1 MPIDAFSIQRSSVPS
16 RKPSA
21 SATSKL
27 LSGATRITDD
37 ERLPILS
44 ADDLQ
49 GCKPMK
55 KAGRFSQAPSFTRLP
70 WPLTV
75 IDIEASSLDL
85 TGYPIEVG
93 LAFWPAPNEPIYGW
107 SVLIRPTEEW
117 RLHGHWS
124 PESAKVHGI
133 RGSDLVAQGR
143 LPQQIAA
150 ALNEALGSGAVAW
163 CDGGPYDT
171 Q

>member
-1 MPIDAFSIQRSSVPS
+1 
-16 RKPSA
+16 
-21 SATSKL
+21 
-27 LSGATRITDD
+27 
-37 ERLPILS
+37 
-44 ADDLQ
+44 
-49 GCKPMK
+49 MK

-75 IDIEASSLDL
+75 IDIDASSLDL

-93 LAFWPAPNEPIYGW
+93 LAFWLAPNEPIYGW